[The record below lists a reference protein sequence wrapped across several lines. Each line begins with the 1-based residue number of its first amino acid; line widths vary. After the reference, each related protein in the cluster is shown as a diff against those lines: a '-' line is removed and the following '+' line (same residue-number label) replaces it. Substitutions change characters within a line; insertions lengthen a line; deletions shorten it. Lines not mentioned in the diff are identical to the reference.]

1 MYFLREKSAQTT
13 DPLFLR
19 LPAPPASLK
28 EPQCLLFPE
37 QSVAK
42 WFYESGLAERGL
54 IEWAAESLSSE
65 KVFVDIGAHVG
76 TYTWM
81 CGKRAAHT
89 YAFECSPKTFCY
101 LAANVA
107 LHDLTD
113 KVTVLPYALGDK
125 EGSLPYIV
133 RSEDGGGNGVKVL
146 SSADGG
152 RATRSVPVR
161 TLDSFGIENI
171 GLIKIDVEGFEKEVL
186 MGARETLERSAW
198 PPILFECW
206 GDWKEREGVPAKAIR
221 EELFAYLAD
230 LGYNVKHMGHDMWLA
245 SRTLSEER
253 AKPEE
258 KEAEERATEK
268 ANTSSDVASL
278 IAMARALQEP

>member
-1 MYFLREKSAQTT
+1 MYFLREKSAKTA

-19 LPAPPASLK
+19 LPVPPASLK

-37 QSVAK
+37 LSVAK
-42 WFYESGLAERGL
+42 WFYEDGLAERSL
-54 IEWAAESLSSE
+54 IEWAATTLVDP
-65 KVFVDIGAHVG
+65 KKTFVDIGAHVG

-146 SSADGG
+146 SDKDGG
-152 RATRSVPVR
+152 RVTRSVSVR

-230 LGYNVKHMGHDMWLA
+230 LGYSVKHMGHDMWLA
-245 SRTLSEER
+245 SR
-253 AKPEE
+253 AFPEE
-258 KEAEERATEK
+258 KSASNK
-268 ANTSSDVASL
+268 SLDVASL
-278 IAMARALQEP
+278 VAMARALQES